1 MPAASRSW
9 PTPASKPS
17 RHRHPLQGSAFRD
30 ASGPCCIGRPPSR
43 GDGLAQPLPR
53 RRGLGPWSPP
63 SRRTRR
69 LLADSAVNT
78 WSARPAGSGLASP
91 QARTTSATSSL
102 PWVSG
107 LNIPEHCS
115 SIVGGRAPASG
126 SANGVVFI
134 TIEDGPNA
142 PRASTGSPRQQ
153 TLWLSPDGTAA
164 RAGDQG
170 DLACQLGQRSDAA
183 HRR

>member
-1 MPAASRSW
+1 MVAPK
-9 PTPASKPS
+9 PPNTPY
-17 RHRHPLQGSAFRD
+17 
-30 ASGPCCIGRPPSR
+30 
-43 GDGLAQPLPR
+43 
-53 RRGLGPWSPP
+53 
-63 SRRTRR
+63 

-115 SIVGGRAPASG
+115 SIVGGRALASG

-142 PRASTGSPRQQ
+142 PRASTGSPRQP
-153 TLWLSPDGTAA
+153 TLWRSPAGTPA
-164 RAGDQG
+164 RAGDQC
-170 DLACQLGQRSDAA
+170 DLGVDPVSWTPFHL
-183 HRR
+183 RRRG